1 MSMWLSKLKRVFSNM
16 LYIDEII
23 DDIVSYKL
31 RFLKLDVFANIN
43 KLGGVNLHPF
53 VDSQGYTHT
62 VTVSLTSY
70 GDRVYSVCYV
80 IYSIL
85 MQSVQPNRII
95 LWLSEQEYNDENLPQ
110 SLKDLR
116 SRGVEIAYCPD
127 YRSYKKIIPT
137 LRKYSEDVIITID
150 DDVLYGHETLEYL
163 INAYLQEPE
172 YIWFMSGSKMAF
184 DKNGNIKPYVTW
196 YDEHLTALE
205 CNIKNFPTGIGG
217 ILYPPHSLA
226 EEVTDETLFMKLA
239 PTADDIWLKA
249 MSLKQGKNC
258 RQIKLNK
265 PVMRFH
271 TGIKEVQTS
280 ALCKDNIEKNLNDK
294 AVHAVFDYFDL
305 WKLFN

>member
-1 MSMWLSKLKRVFSNM
+1 M
-16 LYIDEII
+16 
-23 DDIVSYKL
+23 
-31 RFLKLDVFANIN
+31 
-43 KLGGVNLHPF
+43 
-53 VDSQGYTHT
+53 
-62 VTVSLTSY
+62 
-70 GDRVYSVCYV
+70 
-80 IYSIL
+80 
-85 MQSVQPNRII
+85 
-95 LWLSEQEYNDENLPQ
+95 
-110 SLKDLR
+110 
-116 SRGVEIAYCPD
+116 
-127 YRSYKKIIPT
+127 
-137 LRKYSEDVIITID
+137 
-150 DDVLYGHETLEYL
+150 LYGHETLEYL

-249 MSLKQGKNC
+249 MSLKQGTNC

-271 TGIKEVQTS
+271 TGIREVQTS

-294 AVHAVFDYFDL
+294 AVHAIFDYFDL

>member
-1 MSMWLSKLKRVFSNM
+1 MYLQILTNW
-16 LYIDEII
+16 
-23 DDIVSYKL
+23 
-31 RFLKLDVFANIN
+31 
-43 KLGGVNLHPF
+43 GGVNLHPF

-249 MSLKQGKNC
+249 MSLKQG
-258 RQIKLNK
+258 QIAGK
-265 PVMRFH
+265 
-271 TGIKEVQTS
+271 
-280 ALCKDNIEKNLNDK
+280 
-294 AVHAVFDYFDL
+294 
-305 WKLFN
+305 

>member
-137 LRKYSEDVIITID
+137 LRKYSEDVISKTITTD
-150 DDVLYGHETLEYL
+150 CFKKST
-163 INAYLQEPE
+163 
-172 YIWFMSGSKMAF
+172 KMKF
-184 DKNGNIKPYVTW
+184 RNT
-196 YDEHLTALE
+196 
-205 CNIKNFPTGIGG
+205 CNLG
-217 ILYPPHSLA
+217 
-226 EEVTDETLFMKLA
+226 
-239 PTADDIWLKA
+239 
-249 MSLKQGKNC
+249 
-258 RQIKLNK
+258 
-265 PVMRFH
+265 
-271 TGIKEVQTS
+271 
-280 ALCKDNIEKNLNDK
+280 
-294 AVHAVFDYFDL
+294 
-305 WKLFN
+305 

>member
-31 RFLKLDVFANIN
+31 SFLKLDIFANIN
-43 KLGGVNLHPF
+43 KLGGINLHPF

-137 LRKYSEDVIITID
+137 LRKYPEDVIITID

-172 YIWFMSGSKMAF
+172 YIW
-184 DKNGNIKPYVTW
+184 
-196 YDEHLTALE
+196 
-205 CNIKNFPTGIGG
+205 
-217 ILYPPHSLA
+217 
-226 EEVTDETLFMKLA
+226 
-239 PTADDIWLKA
+239 LKA
-249 MSLKQGKNC
+249 MSLKQGTNC

-271 TGIKEVQTS
+271 TGIREVQTS